1 MQITGLTSQHS
12 LIRYGEKMS
21 RDLFDGTDGFA
32 IDGGIKDAS
41 HIQRL
46 SAAHNSPMPALSSA
60 YQHLLTA
67 RALHTS
73 QLAQG
78 TQNYDVLDWSALVA
92 GTRVAAGLDGFD
104 GRRHSRVEKDE

>member
-104 GRRHSRVEKDE
+104 GRRHSKVENDE